1 MNQTPRQ
8 LQHLDGVELD
18 SRRRRER
25 NKKVNPEE
33 SLNQGTKTMRYVQTE
48 KERTLH
54 RVLYMVFSILS
65 FLLTVLVYFLSDV
78 TNGLLGLITIWLS
91 MVLGVAH
98 IYRSTTQLV
107 IDDAMT
113 ESMFL
118 LAVRNFQLVNIVYAV
133 VMTAA
138 SVILTILTITQMH
151 AADAA
156 SSSKPVICI
165 ISLILA
171 TLLAWAM
178 PVIESRRKLE
188 PCRID

>member
-78 TNGLLGLITIWLS
+78 TNGLPGLITIWLS

-118 LAVRNFQLVNIVYAV
+118 LAVRNF
-133 VMTAA
+133 
-138 SVILTILTITQMH
+138 
-151 AADAA
+151 
-156 SSSKPVICI
+156 
-165 ISLILA
+165 
-171 TLLAWAM
+171 
-178 PVIESRRKLE
+178 
-188 PCRID
+188 